1 MNDPTPQQPAGKSE
15 ARAPLP
21 DGSLAILPVRQAVL
35 FPGMMLPMAIGRPAS
50 IAAAQDAVRTERMLG
65 VLLQTDPAV
74 EDPEPEHLHK
84 IGTVARILRYVTAPD
99 GSHHAICQGVHRFR
113 IVEFL
118 PGFPF
123 LAARIEEIGV
133 SEVLT
138 PDIEARV
145 NLLRER
151 ARTAL
156 QLLPNVPAEVAGAIE
171 GLESASALADFIAGI
186 SDISPA
192 EKQDVLETIDVKARL
207 DKVLAFITGA
217 HRGAEADQ
225 GNRRADAGIAVFP
238 ATPAHSARAAPAYS
252 EAAGRR

>member
-15 ARAPLP
+15 AHPPLP
-21 DGSLAILPVRQAVL
+21 NGSLAILPVRQAVL

-74 EDPEPEHLHK
+74 EDPRPEHLHK

-207 DKVLAFITGA
+207 DKVLAFITARIEVLKLTKEIG
-217 HRGAEADQ
+217 EQ
-225 GNRRADAGIAVFP
+225 TQAVAVLP
-238 ATPAHSARAAPAYS
+238 AAPAHSARAAPAYS
-252 EAAGRR
+252 EAARRR